1 MSRLRIIISGGGT
14 GGHIF
19 PAIAIADAIRSQEPA
34 AEILFVGAQGRME
47 MDRVPQAGYP
57 IEGLTIS
64 GLQRKFSWQNL
75 LLPFRL
81 AGSLLQAG
89 RILTNFQPQ
98 LVIGTGGYASGPILA
113 AAVAKGIPIAIQEQN
128 AFAGL
133 TNRLVAGR
141 ASRVYVAWGGMEKY
155 FPAAKI
161 RVTGNPVRRDIVL
174 VAEELGDPLRADAL
188 RQRAAAAL
196 GLFPD
201 KKTILVAG
209 GSLGARAINEAVMG
223 LGAEW
228 GAREDVQ
235 WLWQCGK
242 LHYNTCSTASCAHW
256 PNMRLMPF
264 IDRMDMAYALA
275 DLVVCRA
282 GALTLAEL
290 ALLGKAAIL
299 VPSPNVAEDHQTRN
313 AQAMTTRAAAR
324 MLHDDEV
331 GSRLGEQLSELL
343 SDEAA
348 REALAAAARAFG
360 FPAAAQEIAADMIT
374 FIQSRNH
381 RSQDGQA
388 DAVNTT
394 DKRWN

>member
-1 MSRLRIIISGGGT
+1 MNKLRIIISGGGT

-75 LLPFRL
+75 LLPFKL
-81 AGSLLQAG
+81 LGSLLQAG

-141 ASRVYVAWGGMEKY
+141 ASRVYVAWEGMEKY

-161 RVTGNPVRRDIVL
+161 RMTGNPVRQDIVQ
-174 VAEELGDPLRADAL
+174 VAEALGDPLQADAL
-188 RQRAAAAL
+188 RQKAAAAL

-209 GSLGARAINEAVMG
+209 GSLGARTINEAVMG
-223 LGAEW
+223 LGSQWA
-228 GAREDVQ
+228 ARQDVQ

-242 LHYNTCSTASCAHW
+242 LHYNACAAADCARW
-256 PNMRLMPF
+256 PNMRLQPF

-313 AQAMTTRAAAR
+313 ALAMTSRAAAR
-324 MLHDDEV
+324 MLPDEEV
-331 GSRLGEQLSELL
+331 GAQLGEQLSELL
-343 SDEAA
+343 SDGEARNA
-348 REALAAAARAFG
+348 IAAAARTLG
-360 FPAAAQEIAADMIT
+360 FPAAAREIAADIIAL
-374 FIQSRNH
+374 IQSRDRGSFD
-381 RSQDGQA
+381 RSG
-388 DAVNTT
+388 VTTHTT

>member
-1 MSRLRIIISGGGT
+1 MNKLRIIISGGGT

-57 IEGLTIS
+57 IEGLSIS
-64 GLQRKFSWQNL
+64 GLQRKFSWQNFM
-75 LLPFRL
+75 LPFRL
-81 AGSLLQAG
+81 LSSLLQAG
-89 RILTNFQPQ
+89 RILTNFKPQ

-141 ASRVYVAWGGMEKY
+141 ASRVYVAWEGMEKY
-155 FPAAKI
+155 FPAEKI
-161 RVTGNPVRRDIVL
+161 RMTGNPVRQDIVL
-174 VAEELGDPLRADAL
+174 AAEALGDPLRVDAL

-196 GLFPD
+196 GLSPD

-223 LGAEW
+223 LGAQW
-228 GAREDVQ
+228 AVRQDVQ

-242 LHYNTCSTASCAHW
+242 LHYNVCSAADCARW
-256 PNMRLMPF
+256 PTMRLLPF

-313 AQAMTTRAAAR
+313 ALAMTTRAAAR
-324 MLHDDEV
+324 MLRDEEV
-331 GSRLGEQLSELL
+331 GARLDEQLNQLL
-343 SDEAA
+343 SDDEERKAV
-348 REALAAAARAFG
+348 AAAARTLG
-360 FPAAAQEIAADMIT
+360 FPAAAREIAADIIAL
-374 FIQSRNH
+374 IQSRGYGAN
-381 RSQDGQA
+381 DGPGLTA
-388 DAVNTT
+388 NIT
-394 DKRWN
+394 DKGWN

>member
-1 MSRLRIIISGGGT
+1 MNKLRIIISGGGT

-47 MDRVPQAGYP
+47 MDRVPQAGYR

-75 LLPFRL
+75 LLPL
-81 AGSLLQAG
+81 KLLGSLLQAG

-141 ASRVYVAWGGMEKY
+141 ASRVYVAWEGMEKY

-161 RVTGNPVRRDIVL
+161 RMTGNPVRQDIVQ
-174 VAEELGDPLRADAL
+174 VAEALGDPLQADAL
-188 RQRAAAAL
+188 RQKAAAAL

-209 GSLGARAINEAVMG
+209 GSLGARTINEAVMG
-223 LGAEW
+223 LGRQWA
-228 GAREDVQ
+228 ARQDVQ

-242 LHYNTCSTASCAHW
+242 LHYPVCAVADCARW

-313 AQAMTTRAAAR
+313 ALAMTGRTAAR
-324 MLHDDEV
+324 MLRDEEV
-331 GSRLGEQLSELL
+331 GSQLGEQLSELL
-343 SDEAA
+343 SDGETRNAI
-348 REALAAAARAFG
+348 AAAARTLG
-360 FPAAAQEIAADMIT
+360 FPAAAREIAADIIAL
-374 FIQSRNH
+374 IQSRDLGSLD
-381 RSQDGQA
+381 RSGA
-388 DAVNTT
+388 TTHTT
-394 DKRWN
+394 DKGWN

>member
-1 MSRLRIIISGGGT
+1 MNKLRIIISGGGT

-57 IEGLTIS
+57 IEGLSIS
-64 GLQRKFSWQNL
+64 GLQRKFSWQNFM
-75 LLPFRL
+75 LPFRL
-81 AGSLLQAG
+81 LSSLLQAG
-89 RILTNFQPQ
+89 RILANFKPQ

-141 ASRVYVAWGGMEKY
+141 ASRVYVAWEGMEKY
-155 FPAAKI
+155 FPAEKI
-161 RVTGNPVRRDIVL
+161 RMTGNPVRQDIVL
-174 VAEELGDPLRADAL
+174 AAEALGDPLRVDAL

-196 GLFPD
+196 GLSPD

-223 LGAEW
+223 LGAQW
-228 GAREDVQ
+228 AVRQDVQ

-242 LHYNTCSTASCAHW
+242 LHYNACSAADCARW
-256 PNMRLMPF
+256 PTMRLLPF

-290 ALLGKAAIL
+290 SLLGKAAIL

-313 AQAMTTRAAAR
+313 ALAMTTRAAAL
-324 MLHDDEV
+324 MLRDEEV
-331 GSRLGEQLSELL
+331 GARLDEQLNQLL
-343 SDEAA
+343 SDDDERKAV
-348 REALAAAARAFG
+348 AAAARRLG
-360 FPAAAQEIAADMIT
+360 FPAAAREIAADIIAL
-374 FIQSRNH
+374 IQSSGYGAN
-381 RSQDGQA
+381 DDPGLTA
-388 DAVNTT
+388 NIT
-394 DKRWN
+394 DKGWN

>member
-1 MSRLRIIISGGGT
+1 MNKLRIIISGGGT

-19 PAIAIADAIRSQEPA
+19 PAIAIADAIRRQEPA
-34 AEILFVGAQGRME
+34 AEILFVGARGRME
-47 MDRVPQAGYP
+47 MERVPQAGYP

-64 GLQRKFSWQNL
+64 GLQRTFSWQNL
-75 LLPFRL
+75 MLPFRL
-81 AGSLLQAG
+81 VGSLLQAG
-89 RILTNFQPQ
+89 RILSSFRPQ
-98 LVIGTGGYASGPILA
+98 LVVGTGGYASGPILA

-128 AFAGL
+128 AYAGL

-141 ASRVYVAWGGMEKY
+141 ASRVYVAWEGMEKY

-161 RVTGNPVRRDIVL
+161 RMSGNPVRQDIVQ
-174 VAEELGDPLRADAL
+174 VAEELSDPLRAEAL

-196 GLFPD
+196 GLSHE

-209 GSLGARAINEAVMG
+209 GSLGARAINEAVMR
-223 LGAEW
+223 LGSQWA
-228 GAREDVQ
+228 ARQEVQ

-242 LHYNTCSTASCAHW
+242 LHYEACSAADCAHW

-313 AQAMTTRAAAR
+313 ALAMTTRSAAR
-324 MLHDDEV
+324 MLRDEEV
-331 GSRLGEQLSELL
+331 GVRLGEQLSDLL
-343 SDEAA
+343 ADDEGRKALGTAA
-348 REALAAAARAFG
+348 RSLG
-360 FPAAAQEIAADMIT
+360 FPAAAREIAADMIA
-374 FIQSRNH
+374 FIQSSNH
-381 RSQDGQA
+381 RSHERPMDTA
-388 DAVNTT
+388 NIT
-394 DKRWN
+394 DRGWN